1 MKLHYNIL
9 WFEDRVDFVNE
20 DIGPQLK
27 EYLEELGIVLS
38 IDLKDRYVASA
49 PPNYAQYDL
58 IICDLNLPGATP
70 SENTGRTIVK
80 AVRDFKVYTEVILYS
95 EDAALLKKQ
104 LKALGLVERA
114 SFHAKRKD
122 MFQKVVKIID
132 LTIRKVQTVNNARG
146 LVIAETIDL
155 ETKMERVLVA
165 YFKPSGDATLDGIK
179 VGRIEKFLK
188 NKSKFI
194 KKNLERVE
202 AYNAKQLE
210 EFCEQKFIATFDFIQ
225 LLIGIVG
232 DTLKRVKTKPNVPAE
247 QVKTIETLAEEFS
260 SIEDEV
266 NDIRNTLAHVKEEH
280 QADGTIV
287 LTSRRSNGKPIVF
300 NDGWCKAVR
309 KSLHKHSKNLDEI
322 QKALAL

>member
-27 EYLEELGIVLS
+27 EYLEELGIILS
-38 IDLKDRYVASA
+38 IDLRDRYVAST
-49 PPNYAQYDL
+49 PPNYALYDL

-122 MFQKVVKIID
+122 MFQKVVRIID

-155 ETKMERVLVA
+155 ETKMERVLA
-165 YFKPSGDATLDGIK
+165 DYFKPSGDATLDAIK
-179 VGRIEKFLK
+179 IGRIEKFLRG
-188 NKSKFI
+188 KSKFI
-194 KKNLERVE
+194 KQNLERVE
-202 AYNAKQLE
+202 TYNSKKLE
-210 EFCEQKFIATFDFIQ
+210 EFCEQKFIATFDFIH

-232 DTLKRVKTKPNVPAE
+232 DTLKRVKSKSNVSAQ
-247 QVKTIETLAEEFS
+247 QVTTIETLAEEFN
-260 SIEDEV
+260 SIEGEV
-266 NDIRNTLAHVKEEH
+266 NDIRNTLAHVKE
-280 QADGTIV
+280 QQQPDGSIV
-287 LTSRRSNGKPIVF
+287 LMSRRSNGKPIIF
-300 NDGWCKAVR
+300 NDAWCKTVR
-309 KSLHKHSKNLDEI
+309 KNLHKHSRNLDEI
-322 QKALAL
+322 QKALTL